1 MARQSNGGEYK
12 DPISRDPYQVY
23 ITVTDE

>member
-12 DPISRDPYQVY
+12 DTISRDPYQVY